1 MPPKPISIR
10 FRRMK
15 GKLGEA
21 YYEARQ
27 ITLHPDQDDI
37 SLMGSA
43 IHEVLHVEVWDLSE
57 DAVLRIEKS
66 IVDVLL
72 RLGFR
77 HREKDG
83 E

>member
-1 MPPKPISIR
+1 MTPIKIR

-21 YYEARQ
+21 YFNARQ
-27 ITLHPDQDDI
+27 ITLHPDQDDV
-37 SLMGSA
+37 SLLGTA
-43 IHEVLHVEVWDLSE
+43 IHEVLHVELWDLSE
-57 DAVLRIEKS
+57 DAVLRVEKS
-66 IVDVLL
+66 MTDVLL

-77 HREKDG
+77 KTDKDG

>member
-1 MPPKPISIR
+1 MQPIAIR

-15 GKLGEA
+15 GKLGQAHLERR
-21 YYEARQ
+21 E
-27 ITLHPDQDDI
+27 ITLHPDQTEI
-37 SLMGSA
+37 SLMGTA
-43 IHEVLHVEVWDLSE
+43 IHETLHLEQWDLSE
-57 DAVLRIEKS
+57 EAVLRIEAN

-77 HREKDG
+77 RTEKDG